1 MGKIAAMKPGNLCL
15 PDPGPNSVIYARS
28 LVKHYKNSD
37 HPALNDFNLDVQK
50 GEFFGLLGPNG
61 AGKTTAISILTGLFP
76 ADSGSVQIMGMF
88 FREKEHEIKQILGLV
103 PQDIGLY
110 EKLTARENLNFFGKL
125 CGIRGKKLQEQIQ
138 QGLEFARLT
147 EQALQP
153 VATFSAGMKR
163 RLNLAVGLLNEP
175 QLLVLDE
182 PCVGID
188 AQSRH
193 LIHKQLREINQR
205 GTTILYTTHYMEE
218 AQELCSRI
226 GIIDNGRLV
235 EQGTPAALLQQSGIT
250 NLEELFLHLT
260 GKELRDT

>member
-1 MGKIAAMKPGNLCL
+1 
-15 PDPGPNSVIYARS
+15 
-28 LVKHYKNSD
+28 
-37 HPALNDFNLDVQK
+37 
-50 GEFFGLLGPNG
+50 
-61 AGKTTAISILTGLFP
+61 
-76 ADSGSVQIMGMF
+76 
-88 FREKEHEIKQILGLV
+88 
-103 PQDIGLY
+103 
-110 EKLTARENLNFFGKL
+110 
-125 CGIRGKKLQEQIQ
+125 
-138 QGLEFARLT
+138 
-147 EQALQP
+147 
-153 VATFSAGMKR
+153 MKR

-193 LIHKQLREINQR
+193 LIHGQLKEINRQ
-205 GTTILYTTHYMEE
+205 GTTILYTTHYIEE

-235 EQGTPAALLQQSGIT
+235 EQGSPAALLQQSGIR